1 MLFPLLSNVSGGM
14 VLLTGR
20 SAYGISIKSLESG
33 WTNAYTVENQKKRLG
48 SPNPSLQPAFQR
60 GVDMK
65 HIYSFI
71 GISLFTLVL
80 IAFSAQAATQVYVSA
95 SGAKLQA
102 EKSASSKTVET
113 LSIGAALNLL
123 STQGSWYQVSAPSG
137 NKGWIYRGKVS
148 KTAPAAD
155 SGGQESG
162 LGDLMS
168 SLGGSGISAGSAD
181 TARSIRGLSPEAEEY
196 AKQTGAPEAH
206 RKALDETLSMSVTHA
221 DIERLLK
228 EGGIGEYAETP

>member
-1 MLFPLLSNVSGGM
+1 MN
-14 VLLTGR
+14 R
-20 SAYGISIKSLESG
+20 
-33 WTNAYTVENQKKRLG
+33 
-48 SPNPSLQPAFQR
+48 
-60 GVDMK
+60 
-65 HIYSFI
+65 IYSII
-71 GISLFTLVL
+71 GISLSFLL
-80 IAFSAQAATQVYVSA
+80 LMSFSAQAATKVYVSA

-113 LSIGAALNLL
+113 LDIGSALTVL

-137 NKGWIYRGKVS
+137 KKGWIYRGKVS
-148 KTAPAAD
+148 KTAPAAA
-155 SGGQESG
+155 SGGRESG

-196 AKQTGAPEAH
+196 AKQIGAPQSH